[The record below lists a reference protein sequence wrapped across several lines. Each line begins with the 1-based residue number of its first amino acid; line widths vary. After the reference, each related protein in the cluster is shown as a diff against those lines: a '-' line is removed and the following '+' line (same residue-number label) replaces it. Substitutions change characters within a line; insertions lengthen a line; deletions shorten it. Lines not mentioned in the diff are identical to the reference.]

1 MLHTDYIYM
10 KKFRI
15 FLIFFIFNLFPFTIY
30 TQNNANT
37 TSITGFNGSQWG
49 TFYKDIKDKF
59 RTLQNNGEA
68 DPGNNTQFTI
78 VSDVEDS
85 ELIVENNK
93 ILYRYFFYQKPEG
106 IEQENQNIQQNQA
119 NQTPADNN
127 NVANTEGT
135 KNEGRLVLVESTFPY
150 ISSDLILNKL
160 ELKYGKPTSS
170 SINKNNRGTYLWSTD
185 RGYIVQIVD
194 QYDLKPFTRSIFYIS
209 TDIINEMKSDFPRY
223 MQKSELNYIKNLIQ

>member
-1 MLHTDYIYM
+1 M
-10 KKFRI
+10 KKFRLFVI
-15 FLIFFIFNLFPFTIY
+15 LFTMNLFPFTIY
-30 TQNNANT
+30 TQNNTNT
-37 TSITGFNGSQWG
+37 MSITGFNGSQWG
-49 TFYKDIKDKF
+49 TFYKELKDKF

-68 DPGNNTQFTI
+68 DPEKNTQFTI

-106 IEQENQNIQQNQA
+106 IELENQNNQQNPT
-119 NQTPADNN
+119 NPTPPDNN
-127 NVANTEGT
+127 NLANTETT

-170 SINKNNRGTYLWSTD
+170 TINKNNRGAYLWSTD
-185 RGYIVQIVD
+185 RGYIIQVVD

-209 TDIINEMKSDFPRY
+209 TDIINEMKSDFPGY